1 MKGFILVFC
10 SAILSFF
17 LGFYFRASFLQKDDF
32 CEGSAPP
39 SMKQL
44 REGYGLKFFEAVLQA
59 YESEVEKVLKKPE
72 IVSLVLSD
80 LEDKKT
86 KLKNVVPSFRK
97 AGIHPSQEKNAWAEV
112 QLNLFMKI
120 FMSPILVKGA
130 QKKGFPHLK
139 ELLYVKSRMVSNDL
153 NYGDDVTAYDL
164 IVLLGLVQRRMG
176 RQGIQ
181 KILGLALS

>member
-1 MKGFILVFC
+1 ML
-10 SAILSFF
+10 LSFLRRCF
-17 LGFYFRASFLQKDDF
+17 TPMRVNSKKSSRSLKLYRLSFRI
-32 CEGSAPP
+32 
-39 SMKQL
+39 L
-44 REGYGLKFFEAVLQA
+44 R
-59 YESEVEKVLKKPE
+59 
-72 IVSLVLSD
+72 
-80 LEDKKT
+80 KKT

-112 QLNLFMKI
+112 QLKLFMKN

-130 QKKGFPHLK
+130 QKRGFPHLK